1 MQRSFLGLGLY
12 FGYSQSLGRLGYRY
26 SRPWHPYALQDRCVR
41 WRFSVLKLFD
51 VQTSKYANVRI
62 LKLLSIKCLNG

>member
-51 VQTSKYANVRI
+51 VQTSK
-62 LKLLSIKCLNG
+62 